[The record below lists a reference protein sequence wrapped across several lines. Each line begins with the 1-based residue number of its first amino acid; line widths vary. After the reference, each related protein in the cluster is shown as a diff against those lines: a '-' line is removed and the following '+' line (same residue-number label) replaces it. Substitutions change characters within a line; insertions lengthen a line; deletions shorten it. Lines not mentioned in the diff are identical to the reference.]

1 MSLPPTGFADTTDPP
16 DEEMPQSSTATPS
29 VEESSTEVL
38 ITTQEVL
45 FGTAAAAGM
54 RRPKIGRRFLAV
66 ILRIFVPSRD
76 SSRPKP
82 RDYPKRYTYIEDA
95 LMGREMDR
103 L

>member
-54 RRPKIGRRFLAV
+54 RRVKIGGRLLDLVR
-66 ILRIFVPSRD
+66 RIFVTSRG

-82 RDYPKRYTYIEDA
+82 PYYPKRYTFLEDSV
-95 LMGREMDR
+95 MGREMDR